1 MIEAAGGNLLPV
13 LGINEAKVKFGMY
26 LIIWFLW
33 LTTDDVLLGLYLM
46 KQLICIEEWNVNLK
60 SCLL

>member
-1 MIEAAGGNLLPV
+1 MIEAAGDNLLPV

-46 KQLICIEEWNVNLK
+46 KQLHLY
-60 SCLL
+60 